1 MNAVHKSFASDLLV
15 PGTSGAFPFLLIIG
29 PYAASNAMLA
39 SAARLALLAPLR
51 VVDGGNRFNA
61 RTVARI
67 LRELNAPDLYAALS
81 RIRLARAFTCYQL
94 LALLEETLPSSDPTL
109 VIDLLDT
116 FYDESASLSERRRL
130 IENCL
135 LRLRNLSRLAPVVVS
150 VRPPAPEQS
159 DPTGLLEM
167 VQQAADLLW
176 FQEGAPETNNAKQ
189 PSKSQLN
196 LF

>member
-1 MNAVHKSFASDLLV
+1 MNVIHESFSSDLLA
-15 PGTSGAFPFLLIIG
+15 PGAGGAFPVLLIMG
-29 PYAASNAMLA
+29 PYAASSVMLTA
-39 SAARLALLAPLR
+39 AARLALLTPLR
-51 VVDGGNRFNA
+51 VIDGGNRFNV
-61 RTVARI
+61 REVTRI
-67 LRELNAPDLYAALS
+67 LRGLNAPDLYAALG

-94 LALLEETLPSSDPTL
+94 LALLEKALPNSHPTL

-116 FYDESASLSERRRL
+116 FYDESAPLVERRRL

-135 LRLRNLSRLAPVVVS
+135 LHLRSLSRLAPVVVS
-150 VRPPAPEQS
+150 VRPPAPAQS

-176 FQEGAPETNNAKQ
+176 LQESAPETNKAKQ
-189 PSKSQLN
+189 SSKSQLN